1 MVIARKGSLLLSDP
15 FAAAPLLIFLCR
27 LRGEAEVPERSW
39 AVQ

>member
-27 LRGEAEVPERSW
+27 LRGEAEAPERSW